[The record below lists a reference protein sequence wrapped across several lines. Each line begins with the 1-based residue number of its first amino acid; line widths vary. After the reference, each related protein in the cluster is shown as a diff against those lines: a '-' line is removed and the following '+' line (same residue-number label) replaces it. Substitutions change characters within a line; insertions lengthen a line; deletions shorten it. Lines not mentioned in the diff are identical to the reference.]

1 MADAAPV
8 TGISGVSGDP
18 SRQGGLGGRPRP
30 RSTETERIRR
40 GEARTAEA
48 PAVSAEETVPDP
60 TASLIQALDRLRATA
75 ELRPADVEVV
85 RMLRGVRH
93 YQEES
98 RHGLPVV
105 ADSAGPALPALP
117 PVDPA

>member
-1 MADAAPV
+1 MADTVPV

-30 RSTETERIRR
+30 RSTETERFRR
-40 GEARTAEA
+40 GESRPADAPVEGPEVVAE
-48 PAVSAEETVPDP
+48 DP

-75 ELRPADVEVV
+75 TVRPADVEVV
-85 RMLRGVRH
+85 RMLRGMRH

-98 RHGLPVV
+98 RHGSPESGDGVV
-105 ADSAGPALPALP
+105 AVTPTLP
-117 PVDPA
+117 PVAPA

>member
-30 RSTETERIRR
+30 RSTETERFRR
-40 GEARTAEA
+40 GESRPAEA
-48 PAVSAEETVPDP
+48 PADGAGAAAEDP
-60 TASLIQALDRLRATA
+60 TAALIEALDRLRATA
-75 ELRPADVEVV
+75 TVRPADVEVV
-85 RMLRGVRH
+85 RMLRGMRH

-98 RHGLPVV
+98 RHGVPVG
-105 ADSAGPALPALP
+105 DDGSAAVPPTLP
-117 PVDPA
+117 PVAPA